1 MKIFLFTLLTSVL
14 LFMACT
20 EKSVDCESPISEG
33 DKVTAEQIK
42 CKLDIEPAPDSLMN
56 LGIDDGQTYKINKFL
71 NTIEKI
77 FNKEYPEVTQEE
89 KDWVEYA
96 MARTRDLDKYGG
108 FELIIEDKPSS
119 ILGFGD
125 KIHVL
130 FGDRVLCKI
139 QDKKKEFWERYNL
152 PEDSLSVN
160 AMYPKEYN
168 VHFGTEEELRNWE
181 KQNKDVLITLEA
193 KYRGTYPAED
203 DFKELGIYINFDCI
217 LPEYEILL
225 PTPRSLP

>member
-1 MKIFLFTLLTSVL
+1 MKIFLFTLLTSTF
-14 LFMACT
+14 LFVACSG
-20 EKSVDCESPISEG
+20 KSVDCDAPISEG

-42 CKLDIEPAPDSLMN
+42 CKLDFEPVPDSLMN
-56 LGIDDGQTYKINKFL
+56 LRKASGQKYPDEKFWNTFDKIGQGG
-71 NTIEKI
+71 
-77 FNKEYPEVTQEE
+77 YPEVTQEE
-89 KDWVEYA
+89 KDWVEYS
-96 MARTRDLDKYGG
+96 MARTRDLYKYEG

-139 QDKKKEFWERYNL
+139 EDKKKEFLERYNL

-160 AMYPKEYN
+160 AMSKEYD

-193 KYRGTYPAED
+193 KYISTYPFED
-203 DFKELGIYINFDCI
+203 DFKELGIYITFDCI
-217 LPEYEILL
+217 LPEYEIFL